1 MSMRKWLKEKDSM
14 QEEIIKLLLSTD
26 RFGIEKLAKHMER
39 MGFFQAPC
47 STSNHLNIPGGLA
60 IHSMNVYNI
69 MCQLNKSMKVDIDE
83 ESIIICALL
92 HDLGKMGDHG
102 KQNYVENILK
112 SGERSESKPY
122 ITNPNFLYI
131 PHEVRSVVIAQ
142 RYIILTEE
150 EEHAIYYHN
159 GKYTH
164 TGYDLKET
172 PLQMLL
178 HFADLWA
185 SRFEEMKELP
195 FE

>member
-1 MSMRKWLKEKDSM
+1 M

-47 STSNHLNIPGGLA
+47 STSNHLNISGGLA

-69 MCQLNKSMKVDIDE
+69 MCQLNKSMKVNMDE

-178 HFADLWA
+178 HFSDLWA